1 MAEEAGRAA
10 KSAAESL
17 QEVESELELLLK
29 RRVGEIEQEL
39 EARILKE
46 KEAARLRKEEIE
58 REFQSER
65 QALSEFRLM
74 VREAEEER
82 GACLEE
88 IRERLKKVL
97 HFQAEIESLTR
108 STVDEIRKLNEA
120 QKKLEELRERTAE
133 KAAFLKKD
141 LRERFGI
148 VAEILEE
155 REIPVEI
162 DLDREIDRL
171 RRIKE
176 LLSAGSSGLAQGL
189 DEASLARLEEEAG
202 LGPGLFRDLSRPEKN
217 GEETGADEPRLPA
230 ASGEAAQGR
239 SPSPSKNRKP
249 DPAVPVEGGRE
260 TGPGLSTGT
269 EAELDRTL
277 EPWHRVEITDGGAE
291 VHYYRKESVAVV
303 DVVKVFE
310 EVWSVVGQSRDLVL
324 KLDRTDSPREH
335 FFLKQELIHSQE
347 LVRGLVFTIV
357 KNYEKGDWSLPRIS
371 SDIASERFMRGL
383 LERLSIE
390 NWTVPGEFLNFEKKI
405 DQTRQA
411 LTERIKARPVYLASL
426 KQEIDA

>member
-1 MAEEAGRAA
+1 MAEEAGCAV
-10 KSAAESL
+10 KNAAESL

-46 KEAARLRKEEIE
+46 KEAARLKKEEIE

-65 QALSEFRLM
+65 QALSDFRLM
-74 VREAEEER
+74 IREAEEER

-108 STVDEIRKLNEA
+108 STVEEIGKLNEA

-133 KAAFLKKD
+133 RAAFLKKD

-155 REIPVEI
+155 REIPVEV

-176 LLSAGSSGLAQGL
+176 LLSAGSSGLAQGM
-189 DEASLARLEEEAG
+189 DEAALARLEEEAG
-202 LGPGLFRDLSRPEKN
+202 VG
-217 GEETGADEPRLPA
+217 PRLFKDMSGPEENTWKTEDDELSPPE
-230 ASGEAAQGR
+230 ASGEAERKQAEAPAG
-239 SPSPSKNRKP
+239 NRQP
-249 DPAVPVEGGRE
+249 DPSVRIEGGHE
-260 TGPGLSTGT
+260 SGAGLSTET
-269 EAELDRTL
+269 EAELDRAL
-277 EPWHRVEITDGGAE
+277 EPWHKVEITEGGAE
-291 VHYYRKESVAVV
+291 VHYFRKEAVAVV
-303 DVVKVFE
+303 DVVRVFE
-310 EVWSVVGQSRDLVL
+310 EVWSVVGQSRDRVL
-324 KLDRTDSPREH
+324 MLDRTDSPRGH

-347 LVRGLVFTIV
+347 LVRSLVFTMV
-357 KNYEKGDWSLPRIS
+357 KNCEKGDWSLPRIS

-411 LTERIKARPVYLASL
+411 LQERIKTRPVYLASL
-426 KQEIDA
+426 KQEVGA

>member
-1 MAEEAGRAA
+1 MAEEAVSAA

-74 VREAEEER
+74 LREAEEER
-82 GACLEE
+82 GVCLEE
-88 IRERLKKVL
+88 IRERLKKIL

-108 STVDEIRKLNEA
+108 STVEEIRKLNEA

-141 LRERFGI
+141 LREKFGI

-155 REIPVEI
+155 REIPVEA

-176 LLSAGSSGLAQGL
+176 LLSAGSSGSAAGM

-202 LGPGLFRDLSRPEKN
+202 FGLRLFKDMSGPEEDAGKTEA
-217 GEETGADEPRLPA
+217 GEPSPA
-230 ASGEAAQGR
+230 AAPGEAEKAPAEAPAGNGKPG
-239 SPSPSKNRKP
+239 PSTI
-249 DPAVPVEGGRE
+249 VEGGRE
-260 TGPGLSTGT
+260 TGPGLPTET
-269 EAELDRTL
+269 EAELDRAL
-277 EPWHRVEITDGGAE
+277 EPWHRVETTEGGAE
-291 VHYYRKESVAVV
+291 VQYYRKEAVAVV
-303 DVVKVFE
+303 DVVRVFE
-310 EVWSVVGQSRDLVL
+310 EVWSVVERSRGQVL

-335 FFLKQELIHSQE
+335 FFLKQELIHDQE

-357 KNYEKGDWSLPRIS
+357 KNCEKGDWSLPRIS

-390 NWTVPGEFLNFEKKI
+390 NWTMPGEFFNFEKRI

-411 LTERIKARPVYLASL
+411 LQERIKTRPVYLASL
-426 KQEIDA
+426 KQELGA

>member
-17 QEVESELELLLK
+17 KEVESELELLLK

-46 KEAARLRKEEIE
+46 KEAARIRKEEIE

-162 DLDREIDRL
+162 DLDREIERL

-176 LLSAGSSGLAQGL
+176 LLSAGSSGLGQGM
-189 DEASLARLEEEAG
+189 DAASLARLEQEAG
-202 LGPGLFRDLSRPEKN
+202 LGPGLFDDLPQPEEN
-217 GEETGADEPRLPA
+217 GGETKAVGPSPSL
-230 ASGEAAQGR
+230 ASGEAGR
-239 SPSPSKNRKP
+239 ERPSVPPGNSEP
-249 DPAVPVEGGRE
+249 DPEVPVEGGRD
-260 TGPGLSTGT
+260 TGPVLSTGT
-269 EAELDRTL
+269 EADLDRTL

-291 VHYYRKESVAVV
+291 VDYYQKESVAVV
-303 DVVKVFE
+303 DVVRVFE
-310 EVWSVVGQSRDLVL
+310 EIGSIVRQSRDQVM
-324 KLDRTDSPREH
+324 KLDRTESPREH

-347 LVRGLVFTIV
+347 LVRGLVFAIV
-357 KNYEKGDWSLPRIS
+357 KNCEKGDWSLPRIS

-390 NWTVPGEFLNFEKKI
+390 NWTVPGEFLNFEKRI
-405 DQTRQA
+405 EQTRQA
-411 LTERIKARPVYLASL
+411 LLERIKTRPLYLASL
-426 KQEIDA
+426 QQEIGA